1 MMAGQA
7 PLWYLNVKISVVNGR
22 RIIMQRI
29 RRSVGAMHFFGI
41 IALVLLLA
49 ACSATPKTTDGSEA
63 KEKDDQDAP
72 LYYDFGDVLIPRE
85 LKLDVKSSFV
95 YHSAGITAGIL
106 AFKSKVELNSMIDFF
121 ENNMTKD
128 NWKPVG
134 TFKSPRTLLLFQK
147 ENRWCVI
154 NITDTK
160 WDTLVEIWV
169 APFSDISGSG
179 LLK

>member
-1 MMAGQA
+1 MDIKTRRGIPSFCWGIMA
-7 PLWYLNVKISVVNGR
+7 
-22 RIIMQRI
+22 
-29 RRSVGAMHFFGI
+29 
-41 IALVLLLA
+41 LLLVV
-49 ACSATPKTTDGSEA
+49 ACSSAPKTTDGSEA
-63 KEKDDQDAP
+63 QEKGNEKTP

-85 LKLDVKSSFV
+85 LELDVNSSFV
-95 YHSAGITAGIL
+95 YHSSGFTAGIL
-106 AFKSKVELNSMIDFF
+106 AFKSKVELGSMIEFF
-121 ENNMTKD
+121 ESNMAKD
-128 NWKPVG
+128 NWQAVG

-154 NITDTK
+154 NITDNR

>member
-1 MMAGQA
+1 MHKKMRRGTAGFFWGMMA
-7 PLWYLNVKISVVNGR
+7 
-22 RIIMQRI
+22 
-29 RRSVGAMHFFGI
+29 
-41 IALVLLLA
+41 LLLLVA
-49 ACSATPKTTDGSEA
+49 ACSSTPKTTDGSEA
-63 KEKDDQDAP
+63 QEKNNEETP

-85 LKLDVKSSFV
+85 LELDVNSSFV
-95 YHSAGITAGIL
+95 YHTSGFTAGIL
-106 AFKSKVELNSMIDFF
+106 AFKSKVELGSMVNFF
-121 ENNMTKD
+121 ESNMAKD
-128 NWKPVG
+128 NWQAVG

-154 NITDTK
+154 NITDNR

>member
-1 MMAGQA
+1 MIHKTM
-7 PLWYLNVKISVVNGR
+7 
-22 RIIMQRI
+22 
-29 RRSVGAMHFFGI
+29 RSWGTVRFFGLM
-41 IALVLLLA
+41 ALVLFLA
-49 ACSATPKTTDGSEA
+49 ACSSTPKTTDGSDA
-63 KEKDDQDAP
+63 KEKDDKDAP

-85 LKLDVKSSFV
+85 LKLDVNSSFV
-95 YHSAGITAGIL
+95 YHTSGFTAGIL
-106 AFKSKVELNSMIDFF
+106 AFKSKVELKSMIDFF

-154 NITDTK
+154 NITDNR